1 MGRKRPKQGSSSSVD
16 EDDMAAS
23 KFKSLQNSIDGL
35 NKVVTDGFAN
45 IHTDIDNL
53 RFEFKTEIEGIKSTI
68 KDIERGLETTKEDV
82 ESVKED
88 VKKVA
93 EDFLESTNTLSGKIV
108 KLEQLS
114 KSPEVTEALNA
125 KIVKLETQ
133 LKQQEE
139 ENIRLEQYTRRENL
153 RFNNISEIEDEDCKS
168 VIQDII
174 QQMGID
180 SSTIRY
186 HAVHRV
192 GRRLEGR
199 HRPIIVRFVSRED
212 RELVWSKR
220 GKIKQLHQFKEAYIT
235 EDYARAIQNERQTLI
250 KAMMKARNDGMD
262 NVKVVGRF
270 LVVNGERFDCKSIP
284 DNLM

>member
-1 MGRKRPKQGSSSSVD
+1 MGRKRPKQGSSSSVEE
-16 EDDMAAS
+16 EDMVAS
-23 KFKSLQNSIDGL
+23 NYKSLQNSIDSL

-68 KDIERGLETTKEDV
+68 KDIKKGLESAQEDV

-93 EDFLESTNTLSGKIV
+93 EDFLKSTNTLSGKIV

-139 ENIRLEQYTRRENL
+139 EKIRLEQYMRTENL
-153 RFNNISEIEDEDCKS
+153 RFNNIWEIEDEDCKS
-168 VIQDII
+168 VIQNII

-180 SSTIRY
+180 SSAFRY

-192 GRRLEGR
+192 GKRLEGR
-199 HRPIIVRFVSRED
+199 HRPIIVCFVSRED

-220 GKIKQLHQFKEAYIT
+220 GKIKQLHQFEEAYIT
-235 EDYARAIQNERQTLI
+235 EDYAWAIQKERQILI

-262 NVKVVGRF
+262 NVKVIGRF
-270 LVVNGERFDCKSIP
+270 LENGERFACKSIP
-284 DNLM
+284 DSLM

>member
-45 IHTDIDNL
+45 IHTDIDNP
-53 RFEFKTEIEGIKSTI
+53 RFELKTEIEGIKSTI
-68 KDIERGLETTKEDV
+68 KDIERGLEATQEDV

-133 LKQQEE
+133 LKQQQE

-199 HRPIIVRFVSRED
+199 HRPIIVRFESRED
-212 RELVWSKR
+212 RELEWSKR
-220 GKIKQLHQFKEAYIT
+220 GKITQLHQFKEAYIT
-235 EDYARAIQNERQTLI
+235 EDYARAIQKERQILI

>member
-1 MGRKRPKQGSSSSVD
+1 MGKKRPKQGSSSSVD
-16 EDDMAAS
+16 EEDMATS
-23 KFKSLQNSIDGL
+23 KYESLQNSIDSL

-45 IHTDIDNL
+45 IHSDLDNL
-53 RFEFKTEIEGIKSTI
+53 RLEFKTEIKGIKSTI
-68 KDIERGLETTKEDV
+68 KDIEKSLESTQEDV

-88 VKKVA
+88 VKK
-93 EDFLESTNTLSGKIV
+93 
-108 KLEQLS
+108 LEQLS
-114 KSPEVTEALNA
+114 KSPEVTKVLNA

-153 RFNNISEIEDEDCKS
+153 RFNNILETEDEDCKS
-168 VIQDII
+168 VIQNII
-174 QQMGID
+174 QQMEID

-192 GRRLEGR
+192 GKRLEGR

-220 GKIKQLHQFKEAYIT
+220 GKIKQLLQFEEAYIT
-235 EDYARAIQNERQTLI
+235 EDYARAIQKERQILI

-262 NVKVVGRF
+262 NVKVIGRF

-284 DNLM
+284 DSLK

>member
-1 MGRKRPKQGSSSSVD
+1 M
-16 EDDMAAS
+16 
-23 KFKSLQNSIDGL
+23 
-35 NKVVTDGFAN
+35 
-45 IHTDIDNL
+45 
-53 RFEFKTEIEGIKSTI
+53 
-68 KDIERGLETTKEDV
+68 ER
-82 ESVKED
+82 
-88 VKKVA
+88 
-93 EDFLESTNTLSGKIV
+93 TNTLSGKIV

-133 LKQQEE
+133 FKQQEE
-139 ENIRLEQYTRRENL
+139 ENIRLEQYTRKENL

-220 GKIKQLHQFKEAYIT
+220 GKIKQLHLFKEAYIT
-235 EDYARAIQNERQTLI
+235 EDYAWAIQKERKILI
-250 KAMMKARNDGMD
+250 AELPRAPQGARERSPIA
-262 NVKVVGRF
+262 KRF
-270 LVVNGERFDCKSIP
+270 W
-284 DNLM
+284 

>member
-1 MGRKRPKQGSSSSVD
+1 MSECGSTSGSRNWLTGFQKLSLRQKLYFCTLLGKKRPKQGSNSSVD
-16 EDDMAAS
+16 EEDMAAS
-23 KFKSLQNSIDGL
+23 NYKSLQNSIHSL
-35 NKVVTDGFAN
+35 NKVVTVGFAN

-68 KDIERGLETTKEDV
+68 KDIEKGLESMQEDV

-93 EDFLESTNTLSGKIV
+93 EDFLKSTNTLSGKIV

-133 LKQQEE
+133 LKQPEE

-168 VIQDII
+168 VIQNII
-174 QQMGID
+174 QQMKID
-180 SSTIRY
+180 SSTIPY
-186 HAVHRV
+186 HAVHIE
-192 GRRLEGR
+192 LEKDWK
-199 HRPIIVRFVSRED
+199 ED
-212 RELVWSKR
+212 TDL
-220 GKIKQLHQFKEAYIT
+220 L
-235 EDYARAIQNERQTLI
+235 
-250 KAMMKARNDGMD
+250 
-262 NVKVVGRF
+262 
-270 LVVNGERFDCKSIP
+270 
-284 DNLM
+284 